1 MSRHCSNSPTQHQR
15 RPHGERLANSEAGP
29 SKRPPKARLGD
40 LSPPGEVSPSSER
53 SGVSNSP

>member
-15 RPHGERLANSEAGP
+15 RPHGVRPANSAAGP
-29 SKRPPKARLGD
+29 SKRPPKARLGVP
-40 LSPPGEVSPSSER
+40 SPPGEASPSSER